1 MSLTSFQPSFWDPQ
15 DPQEKL
21 MQEIPMLGRLAKT
34 VPWEDFRRLLESI
47 FDKEGKSPVGRKHT
61 DVIIMF
67 KLLVLQ
73 QYLNCSD
80 MRLEFH
86 VRHNLCLRYFVG
98 LGVEDSV
105 PDAKTVWVF
114 RRRIQQ
120 AGIAEQLFHL
130 FNDHLKRE
138 GLAPCGGQIIDSTI
152 IPVPK
157 QHNRREENAAIKR
170 GELPQG
176 WEDNP
181 ARLRQKDQDA
191 RWTKKNQASHYG
203 YKTSISIDATHG
215 LIRSYEI
222 TPAKCTTVRCC
233 LPSWMGRTQIPWSG
247 LMQLIGAKQWRH
259 SYRMLAMRAEF
270 RKKGSAI
277 TQSLMRQKRG
287 IENAPRS
294 AAG

>member
-1 MSLTSFQPSFWDPQ
+1 MPQTSFQPSFWDPQ

-21 MQEIPMLGRLAKT
+21 MQEIPMLVRLAKA

-80 MRLEFH
+80 MRLEYQ
-86 VRHNLCLRYFVG
+86 VRNNLCLRYFVG

-114 RRRIQQ
+114 RKRIQY
-120 AGIAEQLFHL
+120 AGIEAQLFHS
-130 FNDHLKRE
+130 FNDHLKSE
-138 GLAPCGGQIIDSTI
+138 GLAACGGQIIDSTI

-191 RWTKKNQASHYG
+191 RWVKKNQASHYG
-203 YKTSISIDATHG
+203 YKNSISIDASYG
-215 LIRSYEI
+215 LIRSYEV
-222 TPAKCTTVRCC
+222 TPANVHDSQM
-233 LPSWMGRTQIPWSG
+233 LPALLDGDNSDP
-247 LMQLIGAKQWRH
+247 
-259 SYRMLAMRAEF
+259 
-270 RKKGSAI
+270 
-277 TQSLMRQKRG
+277 
-287 IENAPRS
+287 
-294 AAG
+294 